1 MGFFPMAI
9 LRGYK
14 LLSDSGRKAADNRE
28 LVAFAG
34 DYNSNNESKLAIFKT
49 YQNLTFV
56 VDGDGTLNARVRDI
70 ELPSNAIDQIKS
82 EFYLVLNRNLLFFN
96 EQVVHEIKIL
106 DDQTTAMQVASLLRE
121 VPRER
126 RPANEEIARY
136 LQKSLDSAESTSDVA
151 LTIELYPYQKVG
163 VSWLSHQFAYGQGGI
178 LADDMGLGKT
188 AQVIALI
195 AEKLG
200 CGSANQVLIV
210 VPNSLIANW
219 LNEISR
225 FTSGIS
231 PHVHWG
237 EGRLGFVQRLKKH
250 KVIITTYSTVV
261 TDLSLFTKL
270 FFDIAVFD
278 EASLVKNPDSQRTQ
292 ALKNLSYGCAIAITG
307 TPFENS
313 MMDLWSISNLVI
325 SDFLGNKDEF
335 KKRYVN
341 PSVQELEQADVD
353 LIEERIRPLLLRRMK
368 TEVLKDLP
376 EKLDIYM
383 PLTMGQREQAEYDA
397 IEDQI
402 RSKATDK
409 SVAFALISHL
419 RKFTSHPLLSKN
431 SLSTAT
437 FEALVEASSKFA
449 FLSSSLEKVLSS
461 KEKALVFANHV
472 HLLDKFVQCF
482 EERFG
487 VKCFKVDGSVPP
499 EIRQRVI
506 DEYSAV
512 DGSALL
518 FLNPITAGMGLNITS
533 ANHVFHYSR
542 QWNPALE
549 DQATARAYRN
559 GQSLNVN
566 VYYLYYSN
574 SIEETIHERIMTKT
588 YIAEGVVRKT
598 QNLPSGDELFFELM
612 LLGKQESPNG

>member
-1 MGFFPMAI
+1 MAI
-9 LRGYK
+9 LNGYA

-28 LVAFAG
+28 LVAFAS
-34 DYNSNNESKLAIFKT
+34 DYNAKNESKLAIFKT
-49 YQNLTFV
+49 YQNFNFIIDD
-56 VDGDGTLNARVRDI
+56 DGSLSARVRGL
-70 ELPSNAIDQIKS
+70 ELPRDAIDQIKS
-82 EFYLVLNRNLLFFN
+82 ESYLVLNGNLLFFD
-96 EQVVHEIKIL
+96 EQAVHELKIL
-106 DDQTTAMQVASLLRE
+106 DNQTTAMQAASLLRE
-121 VPRER
+121 IPKKR
-126 RPANEEIARY
+126 RPENEEIARY
-136 LQKSLDSAESTSDVA
+136 LQKSLGSAESTSDVA

-195 AEKLG
+195 TEKLR
-200 CGSANQVLIV
+200 CGSADQVLIV

-219 LNEISR
+219 LNEIAR

-231 PHVHWG
+231 PYVHWG
-237 EGRLGFVQRLKKH
+237 EGRLGFVQQLKKH

-261 TDLSLFTKL
+261 NDLSLFSKL
-270 FFDIAVFD
+270 FFDITVFD

-292 ALKNLSYGCAIAITG
+292 ALENLSYGCAIAITG

-313 MMDLWSISNLVI
+313 MMDLWSISNLVVP
-325 SDFLGNKDEF
+325 DYLGNKDEF
-335 KKRYVN
+335 KKQYVN
-341 PSVQELEQADVD
+341 PGVQELEQDDID
-353 LIEERIRPLLLRRMK
+353 LIEERIRPILLRRMK

-376 EKLDIYM
+376 EKLDIYK

-402 RSKATDK
+402 RSNAANK

-419 RKFTSHPLLSKN
+419 RKFTSHPLLSKD
-431 SLSTAT
+431 SLSSAT
-437 FEALVEASSKFA
+437 FEALIETSSKFA
-449 FLSSSLEKVLSS
+449 FLSSSLEKVLAV

-482 EERFG
+482 EEKYG

-499 EIRQRVI
+499 EMRQPVI

-588 YIAEGVVRKT
+588 DIAEGVVRRT
-598 QNLPSGDELFFELM
+598 QNLPSEDELFFDLM
-612 LLGKQESPNG
+612 RLGKQESSNG